1 MNWKPEGYNSV
12 SPYLVVND
20 ASKVINFLFAVF
32 SATVTRRYNDLDG
45 SIVHAELLIHDSII
59 MIADATAEWPAV
71 RAMVHVYV
79 PDVDAVYNR
88 AISAGATN
96 LILPVQDDDP
106 DKRGGFTD
114 PAGNSWWIATQ
125 QRDGI

>member
-79 PDVDAVYNR
+79 PDVDAVCTTAR
-88 AISAGATN
+88 S
-96 LILPVQDDDP
+96 P
-106 DKRGGFTD
+106 
-114 PAGNSWWIATQ
+114 PARRT
-125 QRDGI
+125 